1 MRHKAAPE
9 NTLPYPGRHGQIRI
23 LYGWGHP
30 CSVDAPEKIQE
41 SIVAMNQ
48 NINFWGILILL
59 RALRTEGVL
68 TENEAQAITARIA
81 VETGVTVQISL

>member
-1 MRHKAAPE
+1 M
-9 NTLPYPGRHGQIRI
+9 
-23 LYGWGHP
+23 
-30 CSVDAPEKIQE
+30 DAPEKIQE
-41 SIVAMNQ
+41 RIVAMNQ

-59 RALRTEGVL
+59 RALRAEGVL